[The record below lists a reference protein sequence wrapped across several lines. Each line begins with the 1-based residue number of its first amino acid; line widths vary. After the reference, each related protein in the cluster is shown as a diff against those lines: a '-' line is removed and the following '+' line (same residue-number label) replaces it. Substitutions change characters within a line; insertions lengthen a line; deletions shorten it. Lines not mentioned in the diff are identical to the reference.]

1 MANQSYYLE
10 ALIQF
15 PEAATAR
22 EVHAKAVEMFGDQV
36 RGDRTSCRLSLDR
49 QVAMGKAEKV
59 EKRYIATQLAYDP
72 IGALSTK
79 ARVLETN
86 VRALEKENEELKA
99 RLAELEDGV

>member
-15 PEAATAR
+15 TQPATTR
-22 EVHAKAVEMFGDQV
+22 EVHAKALEMFGEQV
-36 RGDRTSCRLSLDR
+36 KGDRTSCRLSLDR

-79 ARVLETN
+79 ARVLETKLK
-86 VRALEKENEELKA
+86 ALEAENAALKA
-99 RLAELEDGV
+99 RLAELEGNV